1 MENIKFNVL
10 KKSPLFYNIAEKDLE
25 IMLNCLS
32 VQEKTYPKNTFIFN
46 DGDNVS
52 TVGIVLRGSV
62 HIIKEDFWGNRRIIS
77 QIGISDIFAE
87 TFSCAQVEKIPVSI
101 VTNEKTEIMLIDY
114 KRIINTCSSSCLFHS
129 YLIQNMLKI
138 IANKNILLTQKIEH
152 ITQRTTREKL
162 ISYLSAQAKI
172 SNHHTF
178 TIPFN
183 RQELA
188 DYLSVDRSAKSSEL
202 SKLQKEG
209 LLKFECNTFKFIGSL

>member
-101 VTNEKTEIMLIDY
+101 VTNERTEIMLIDY

-162 ISYLSAQAKI
+162 ISY
-172 SNHHTF
+172 
-178 TIPFN
+178 
-183 RQELA
+183 
-188 DYLSVDRSAKSSEL
+188 
-202 SKLQKEG
+202 
-209 LLKFECNTFKFIGSL
+209 